1 MLQTIMRMD
10 KIAALR
16 QVFLDRG
23 MLVGSTSSYMAGVR
37 AEEDFAVAHIASGV
51 TKPEDEEEDEDGPEP
66 GDPASG
72 VLSIVKL
79 AQRCRKSGNI

>member
-1 MLQTIMRMD
+1 MLQMIMQMD

-16 QVFLDRG
+16 HVFLDCG
-23 MLVGSTSSYMAGVR
+23 MLVGSTSYMAGVM
-37 AEEDFAVAHIASGV
+37 AEEDSVVAHITSGV
-51 TKPEDEEEDEDGPEP
+51 TKPEDKEEDEDGPEP

-79 AQRCRKSGNI
+79 TQRCHKSGNI